1 MPPKPPD
8 KNRMGKGVSAALQLV
23 LPLFG
28 GPREQEIAR
37 PAASQDDP
45 ADFSSKATLA
55 EGERLRQTRL
65 GNRPVSYIFR
75 WRPRK
80 SIGFTIDR
88 RGLVVSAPRWVTL
101 AAVESAIQEKESWI
115 LAKLAE
121 WQSFEARLAEL
132 KTDWA
137 HGGRLRYLGHTLVIQ
152 LNPGSAT
159 PHLDMTSMPWQ
170 LFLPL
175 HQAAEPDT
183 VRRAVD
189 HWLKRR
195 AQDLLAERLEL
206 FSSRLGQ
213 APSAWRLSSAKTL
226 WGTCTH
232 DGLIRLNW
240 RLIHLS
246 PDLIDYVVA
255 HEVAHLTELNHSPA
269 FWRTVKSILPEY
281 ERAKQRLSETPEH
294 LAL

>member
-1 MPPKPPD
+1 
-8 KNRMGKGVSAALQLV
+8 MGKGVSAALQLV

-37 PAASQDDP
+37 PAPPLGP
-45 ADFSSKATLA
+45 AQEIPDGISLA
-55 EGERLRQTRL
+55 EGERVRKTRL
-65 GNRPVSYIFR
+65 NNRPVSYIFR

-101 AAVESAIQEKESWI
+101 AAVEAAIQEKSNWI
-115 LAKLAE
+115 LSKLEE

-132 KTDWA
+132 KTDWV
-137 HGGRLRYLGHTLVIQ
+137 HGGRLRYLGHTLVLQ
-152 LNPGSAT
+152 LDPNSSG
-159 PHLDMTSMPWQ
+159 PHLDVTSMPWR
-170 LFLPL
+170 LTLPL
-175 HQAAEPDT
+175 SQESEQNA

-195 AQDLLAERLEL
+195 AQELLAKRIDL
-206 FSSRLGQ
+206 FSERLGQ
-213 APSAWRLSSAKTL
+213 APSSWRLSSAKTL

-246 PDLIDYVVA
+246 TDLIDYVVA
-255 HEVAHLTELNHSPA
+255 HEVAHLSELNHGQA
-269 FWRTVKSILPEY
+269 FWRTVESILPDY
-281 ERAKQRLSETPEH
+281 ERAKQRLSEMPEH